1 MEDRVPEV
9 LRPDPDPL
17 AFTARPQLLMG
28 WLSGQSGTASKN
40 KMRSPELW
48 AAGRRKEKPLL
59 PQLQPRFPK
68 STKEDQK
75 KETNPTSPPPLGM
88 RRSAIGPRGCHSRAL
103 SLEKAPGRRQ
113 SPHISEDCGGG
124 CVVWPSSPHPRPE
137 PISTLRVLLSPCLP
151 SLVPL
156 PPATDGS
163 PQDGDHSPG
172 RGSHSGCQR
181 QASGLSRP
189 LNSRERARA
198 RRPACDWLHER
209 GRRRSHRG
217 ASVLL
222 PFLFPPLSPKGE
234 VLRLGTRRGRSFCEA
249 LPSDWF
255 SGNVQQPR

>member
-48 AAGRRKEKPLL
+48 GSGEAEGKAAAPIITTAIPKVNQGR
-59 PQLQPRFPK
+59 
-68 STKEDQK
+68 SK
-75 KETNPTSPPPLGM
+75 KGDRSHKPPPLGM

-156 PPATDGS
+156 PP
-163 PQDGDHSPG
+163 
-172 RGSHSGCQR
+172 
-181 QASGLSRP
+181 
-189 LNSRERARA
+189 
-198 RRPACDWLHER
+198 
-209 GRRRSHRG
+209 
-217 ASVLL
+217 
-222 PFLFPPLSPKGE
+222 
-234 VLRLGTRRGRSFCEA
+234 
-249 LPSDWF
+249 SD
-255 SGNVQQPR
+255 